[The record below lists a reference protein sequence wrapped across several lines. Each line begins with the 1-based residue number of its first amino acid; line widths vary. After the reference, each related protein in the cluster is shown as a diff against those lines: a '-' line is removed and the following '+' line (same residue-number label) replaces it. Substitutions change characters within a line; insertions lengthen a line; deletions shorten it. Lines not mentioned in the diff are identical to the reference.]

1 MSASIPPQASR
12 YNLIDEAWIPVR
24 WLSGER
30 AELGIRDTLLRA
42 KEIAVIEDAS
52 PLVVAALHRFLL
64 AVLYRALEGPT
75 DIDQAKAWFKSGLP
89 LEKIDTYLKHWRE
102 RFWLFDEKYP
112 FGQNPNVPAK
122 EIEPWTKLT
131 AEHNATT
138 NKVLFDHVDT
148 KAPGVR
154 TFAEC
159 ACWLVSTM
167 SFSLSGGRGYFP
179 SPSVNGLMCIPV
191 GRTLHDTLCYCLVDQ
206 NREVIKGDIPL
217 WEREPENLPISSPKR
232 PTRGNADLYTWP
244 ARMILLNELPSGG
257 VTYIRFISGL
267 GLEPT
272 ATFSDPM
279 LAYINDNE
287 RGRLAVRFREDRGV
301 WRDFDSLLPG
311 SGGEAPLT
319 IQHSI
324 RLAGRDSQLLPK
336 SMLTLGL
343 RYTPPNANVDFWRME
358 KFIFPAALV
367 EVREIR
373 EDIRQLLTI
382 AEHAQKSLFQACCA
396 FARDLLSHGERDPD
410 KKDVGKFVGQMPAT
424 PLYWSRLEPAFHD
437 ILQHYTLERDPDD
450 IRLDWLRT
458 VRAALRDAWMQHASS
473 VSTGDAWAIR
483 ALVRAEGV
491 IGKQLKDLNEEIHKY
506 EAHRNPQE
514 ETA

>member
-1 MSASIPPQASR
+1 MSR
-12 YNLIDEAWIPVR
+12 FNLIDEPWIPVR
-24 WLSGER
+24 YPDGTR
-30 AELGIRDTLLRA
+30 AELNLRDTLLRA
-42 KEIAVIEDAS
+42 KDIAVIEDPS
-52 PLVVAALHRFLL
+52 PLVVAALHRILL

-75 DIDQAKAWFKSGLP
+75 DIDQAKVLFKSGLP
-89 LEKIDTYLKHWRE
+89 AEKIAAYLETWRG

-154 TFAEC
+154 PFAEC
-159 ACWLVSTM
+159 ARWLVSTM

-191 GRTLHDTLCYCLVDQ
+191 GRTLHETLCYCLVDQ

-244 ARMILLNELPSGG
+244 ARMVLLNEFPSGG
-257 VTYIRFISGL
+257 VAYVRFISGL
-267 GLEPT
+267 GFDPSAAL
-272 ATFSDPM
+272 SDPM
-279 LAYINDNE
+279 LAYINDKDK
-287 RGRLAVRFREDRGV
+287 GRLIVRFREGRGV

-311 SGGEAPLT
+311 AGGQAPLT
-319 IQHSI
+319 VQHSI
-324 RLAGRDSQLLPK
+324 RLAGRNAHLLPK
-336 SMLTLGL
+336 AMLILGL

-358 KFIFPAALV
+358 EFVFPAALC
-367 EVREIR
+367 EERELR
-373 EDIRQLLTI
+373 GDISQLLTV
-382 AEHAQKSLFQACCA
+382 AEDAQKSLWQASSA
-396 FARDLLSHGERDPD
+396 FARDLLSHGERKVE
-410 KKDVGKFVGQMPAT
+410 KKDIENFVRQMPARAS
-424 PLYWSRLEPAFHD
+424 YWSQLEAAFHHTM
-437 ILQHYTLERDPDD
+437 QSYTLERDPDD
-450 IRLDWLRT
+450 IRCDWLKA
-458 VRAALRDAWMQHASS
+458 VRVALRGTWEQHAAT

-483 ALVRAEGV
+483 ALVRAEGA
-491 IGKQLKDLNEEIHKY
+491 IGKQLKDLNEEIQKY
-506 EAHRNPQE
+506 ESHRNPQE

>member
-1 MSASIPPQASR
+1 MSHF
-12 YNLIDEAWIPVR
+12 NLIDEPWIPVR
-24 WLSGER
+24 FPDGTR
-30 AELGIRDTLLRA
+30 AELGLREMLLRA
-42 KEIAVIEDAS
+42 KNIAVIEDAS

-75 DIDQAKAWFKSGLP
+75 DIDQAKGWFKSGLP
-89 LEKIDTYLKHWRE
+89 ADKIDAYLEKWRN

-112 FGQNPNVPAK
+112 FGQNPNVPAG

-154 TFAEC
+154 GYAEC
-159 ACWLVSTM
+159 ARWLTSTM

-191 GRTLHDTLCYCLVDQ
+191 GRHLHETLCYCLVNQ

-217 WEREPENLPISSPKR
+217 WEREPESLPIASPKR
-232 PTRGNADLYTWP
+232 PARGNADLYTWP
-244 ARMILLNELPSGG
+244 ARMAFLNDLPSGG
-257 VTYIRFISGL
+257 VAYIRFVSGL
-267 GLEPT
+267 GFEPSVM
-272 ATFSDPM
+272 FSDPM
-279 LAYINDNE
+279 LAYTSDKE
-287 RGRLAVRFREDRGV
+287 KGRLLVRFREDRGV

-311 SGGEAPLT
+311 VEGDAPLT

-324 RLAGRDSQLLPK
+324 RLAGRNAQLLPK

-358 KFIFPAALV
+358 EFVFPAALS
-367 EVREIR
+367 EARGIR
-373 EDIRQLLTI
+373 EDIRQLLTV
-382 AEHAQKSLFQACCA
+382 AEVAQKSLWRACA
-396 FARDLLSHGERDPD
+396 DFARDLLSHGERKVE
-410 KKDVGKFVGQMPAT
+410 KKDVANFVRQIPAIDN
-424 PLYWSRLEPAFHD
+424 YWSQLEAAFHD
-437 ILQHYTLERDPDD
+437 TLNHYTLERDPDA
-450 IRLDWLRT
+450 IRLDWLKT
-458 VRAALRDAWMQHASS
+458 VRAALRNVWDQHAAS

-483 ALVRAEGV
+483 ALVRAEGA
-491 IGKQLKDLNEEIHKY
+491 INRQLRALNDEILKY
-506 EAHRNPQE
+506 EHHHNAQE
-514 ETA
+514 ATA

>member
-1 MSASIPPQASR
+1 MNEQNSR
-12 YNLIDEAWIPVR
+12 FNLIDEPWIPVR
-24 WLSGER
+24 FPDGTR
-30 AELGIRDTLLRA
+30 AELGIKETLLLA

-52 PLVVAALHRFLL
+52 PLVVASLHRFLL

-75 DIDQAKAWFKSGLP
+75 DIDQAKGWFKTGLP
-89 LEKIDTYLKHWRE
+89 ADKITAYLEQWRQ

-112 FGQNPNVPAK
+112 FGQNPNIQGK

-154 TFAEC
+154 TYAEC
-159 ACWLVSTM
+159 ARWLVSTM

-179 SPSVNGLMCIPV
+179 SPSVNGLICIPV
-191 GRTLHDTLCYCLVDQ
+191 GRTLHETLCYCLVDQ

-257 VTYIRFISGL
+257 VAYIRFIAGL
-267 GLEPT
+267 GFEQSS
-272 ATFSDPM
+272 TFSDPM
-279 LAYINDNE
+279 LAYIYDKE
-287 RGRLAVRFREDRGV
+287 KGRLVVRFREDRGV

-311 SGGEAPLT
+311 AGGDAPLT
-319 IQHSI
+319 VQHSI
-324 RLAGRDSQLLPK
+324 RLAGRNPQLLPK

-343 RYTPPNANVDFWRME
+343 RYTPPNANADFWRME
-358 KFIFPAALV
+358 KFTFPRALS
-367 EVREIR
+367 EARETR
-373 EDIRQLLTI
+373 GEIRQLLSI
-382 AEHAQKSLFQACCA
+382 AEDTQKSLWQACSD
-396 FARDLLSHGERDPD
+396 FARGLICHGERKVE
-410 KKDVGKFVGQMPAT
+410 KKDVENFVRQMPARAS
-424 PLYWSRLEPAFHD
+424 YWSRLEVAFHET
-437 ILQHYTLERDPDD
+437 LHHYTLERDADE
-450 IRLDWLRT
+450 IRLDWLKT
-458 VRAALRDAWMQHASS
+458 VRAALNEAWDQHAAS
-473 VSTGDAWAIR
+473 VSAGDAWAIR
-483 ALVRAEGV
+483 ALVRAEGA
-491 IGKQLKDLNEEIHKY
+491 IDEQRKALNAEIRKY
-506 EAHRNPQE
+506 QRHQNPQE